1 MDHTAPQ
8 SFREKLKLT
17 NHKLQEKRA
26 QLSQLL
32 EVEPPANC
40 LFHWGWEH
48 QKELLEGEIEELMEA
63 MFLMWKERIASL
75 K

>member
-1 MDHTAPQ
+1 MDSTRPQ
-8 SFREKLKLT
+8 SFGEKLKLT
-17 NHKLQEKRA
+17 NHELIAKRA
-26 QLSQLL
+26 ELASLL